1 MLILP
6 KYEVIYLVSV
16 KIDEVKCTGCGTC
29 IDTCPVEVF
38 ELQEKN
44 EKTLS
49 VVVAEDECIV
59 CRACEVQCSEEAIEV
74 IE

>member
-1 MLILP
+1 M
-6 KYEVIYLVSV
+6 YLVSV
-16 KIDEVKCTGCGTC
+16 KVDEEKCTGCGTC

-38 ELQEKN
+38 ELQEKDG
-44 EKTLS
+44 KTLS